1 MGASGGYGSV
11 TVPPEIRSL
20 SDRAPLLLIFLRHFG

>member
-1 MGASGGYGSV
+1 MGADGSHDRV
-11 TVPPEIRSL
+11 TVPPEIREL